1 MSTERKAWLQG
12 IKIHPNQITTSSHYQ
27 LIKNHNF
34 EEVEMEGRRP
44 DGSKKR
50 IKFLRFNQAAP
61 GDEAEQFFKQNLKYV
76 SFVEEVDWQP
86 STIFDSY
93 GDTIA
98 GDLKDIWD
106 STIAD
111 GHDWYDPAHADA
123 ETPVGFKRLVE
134 ATFIQ
139 WSKHDSPGESLATRI
154 MGLKWR
160 SHTDRGTYYDPE
172 KFKRRLIALWRLCDN
187 LPHTGQLTTDREK
200 LKAVWEGLSD
210 DAQLFIRQDRGLDP
224 FDSANQGLNEIP
236 WTDIFD
242 QLIPFW
248 NREFKKKSD
257 AFVEKRKR
265 DDDDDDNDG
274 DDGHGRKSK
283 RQRTSKNAN
292 RRNGRYKGNNYRH
305 GGNRNGNG
313 DRNEEEGSGNG
324 QGSGSGPF
332 NSQCKFHDHRHKY
345 KDCVFCPTGPK
356 FMPDKAKKFYESGRA
371 PDWYK
376 RAYER
381 KMSNR
386 NGQQQQQQQQQQ
398 YFVQAPQQQ
407 QQQQYFAALPA
418 AVPSSQQQLP
428 LPPAPVFTTSASA
441 APSAPPSHDQGLFKM
456 QTDANGNQFFVR
468 QL

>member
-1 MSTERKAWLQG
+1 
-12 IKIHPNQITTSSHYQ
+12 
-27 LIKNHNF
+27 
-34 EEVEMEGRRP
+34 MEGRRP

-61 GDEAEQFFKQNLKYV
+61 GDEAEQFFKQNLEYV
-76 SFVEEVDWQP
+76 RFVEEVDWQP

-98 GDLKDIWD
+98 GDLKEIWD

-111 GHDWYDPAHADA
+111 GHNWYGPGHADA
-123 ETPVGFKRLVE
+123 ETLDGFKRLVE
-134 ATFIQ
+134 AVFIQ

-160 SHTDRGTYYDPE
+160 QHTDRGTLYHPD
-172 KFKRRLIALWRLCDN
+172 KFQRRLVALWRLCDN
-187 LPHTGQLTTDREK
+187 LPHTGQLMTDREK
-200 LKAVWEGLSD
+200 LKAVWDCLSD
-210 DAQLFIRQDRGLDP
+210 DAQWGLDP
-224 FDSANQGLNEIP
+224 FDTAHQGLNEAG
-236 WTDIFD
+236 WTDIF
-242 QLIPFW
+242 QELIPFW
-248 NREFKKKSD
+248 NREFKKKFD
-257 AFVEKRKR
+257 TFQEKRKR
-265 DDDDDDNDG
+265 DEDDDDNDD
-274 DDGHGRKSK
+274 DDGNGRKKK

-292 RRNGRYKGNNYRH
+292 RRKNSRN

-313 DRNEEEGSGNG
+313 ERNEERGNGSGH
-324 QGSGSGPF
+324 F
-332 NSQCKFHDHRHKY
+332 NAQCKLHEHHRHKY
-345 KDCVFCPTGPK
+345 KDCIFCPTGSK
-356 FMPDKAKKFYESGRA
+356 FLPDKAKKFYESGKA

-381 KMSNR
+381 KMSNG
-386 NGQQQQQQQQQQ
+386 NGQQQQHQQQQQ
-398 YFVQAPQQQ
+398 YFVQAPQQQQ

-428 LPPAPVFTTSASA
+428 LPPAPVFTTTSASA
-441 APSAPPSHDQGLFKM
+441 APSAPAPPAQNQALFTM